1 MSIDDNKTAIDL
13 WQIIANHGYA
23 NQKEKTIEELGELSR
38 ALCRY
43 LSEDRPRPATVVNV
57 CEETA
62 DVTIMLEQL
71 RMIFPTDQI
80 DAWEKDKLLKLAAR
94 VGDVNEESGEAK
106 T

>member
-1 MSIDDNKTAIDL
+1 MTREVICRRAIYKFG
-13 WQIIANHGYA
+13 QR
-23 NQKEKTIEELGELSR
+23 NQLLKAVEEMNELSR

-71 RMIFPTDQI
+71 RTIFPADQI
-80 DAWEKDKLLKLAAR
+80 DAWEKDKLQRLAAR
-94 VGDVNEESGEAK
+94 VEREEVN
-106 T
+106 

>member
-1 MSIDDNKTAIDL
+1 MQK
-13 WQIIANHGYA
+13 QILKA
-23 NQKEKTIEELGELSR
+23 IEEMNELSR

-71 RMIFPTDQI
+71 RMIFDADRI

-94 VGDVNEESGEAK
+94 VEREEVN
-106 T
+106 